1 IAWYSGGELGVALAV
16 AMLFVL
22 LANEAFSAR
31 RGRLHA
37 LVTSA
42 PYALICLAFLLEAAA
57 ADAFVLIAACALC
70 AGYVFAA
77 ALSHAHAASHAR
89 MQDAEWIRQL
99 NMNFGEGGAAAWEV
113 DFTREKL
120 FGGRRLSALIGRPV
134 SYADVVERAL
144 FAPTEDR
151 PLVRSAFAP
160 VPGAVRRIALAHDV
174 VTENGL
180 VRVQHNGFVRT
191 TPDGTAVRLT
201 CVTKLHEARAAN
213 SDDALRAAA
222 QAALA
227 TQAETLKTLNNELA
241 AEFVAEPPAG
251 AERDLA
257 AMLELIAERCA
268 DIGRGLDDLAHARHA
283 AEAANLAKSQFLANM
298 SHELRTPLNAIIGYA
313 EMLQEDA
320 GDAGDEATVQDLNRI
335 LTAAKHLLSLINEIL
350 DLSKI
355 EAGRMDVAA

>member
-1 IAWYSGGELGVALAV
+1 
-16 AMLFVL
+16 
-22 LANEAFSAR
+22 
-31 RGRLHA
+31 
-37 LVTSA
+37 
-42 PYALICLAFLLEAAA
+42 
-57 ADAFVLIAACALC
+57 
-70 AGYVFAA
+70 
-77 ALSHAHAASHAR
+77 
-89 MQDAEWIRQL
+89 
-99 NMNFGEGGAAAWEV
+99 
-113 DFTREKL
+113 
-120 FGGRRLSALIGRPV
+120 
-134 SYADVVERAL
+134 
-144 FAPTEDR
+144 
-151 PLVRSAFAP
+151 
-160 VPGAVRRIALAHDV
+160 
-174 VTENGL
+174 
-180 VRVQHNGFVRT
+180 
-191 TPDGTAVRLT
+191 
-201 CVTKLHEARAAN
+201 
-213 SDDALRAAA
+213 AA

-355 EAGRMDVAA
+355 EAGRMDVAAARFDPEEMLEELIETVRP